1 MNVGSQTSKQLSLLC
16 PVCTLSWHAVG
27 SFTFLSSYCVL
38 KKGHSS
44 EEDVD
49 VCEKDEY
56 EEEVAASE
64 GIPSLR
70 TPVCEFTGH
79 TGVVMAADWLPGGD
93 QVITAS
99 WDRTAILYDVET
111 RELLQSLSGGC
122 AVNKEIRVTTL

>member
-1 MNVGSQTSKQLSLLC
+1 
-16 PVCTLSWHAVG
+16 
-27 SFTFLSSYCVL
+27 VL

-64 GIPSLR
+64 GMPSLR

-99 WDRTAILYDVET
+99 WDHTANLYDVET
-111 RELLQSLSGGC
+111 REMLQTLSGEC
-122 AVNKEIRVTTL
+122 AVNN

>member
-1 MNVGSQTSKQLSLLC
+1 MACCGQFYLFVTISC
-16 PVCTLSWHAVG
+16 
-27 SFTFLSSYCVL
+27 CVS

-44 EEDVD
+44 EEDID

-64 GIPSLR
+64 GMPSLR

-79 TGVVMAADWLPGGD
+79 TGVVIAADWLPGGD

-99 WDRTAILYDVET
+99 WDHTANLYDVET
-111 RELLQSLSGGC
+111 REMLQTLSGEG
-122 AVNKEIRVTTL
+122 AVNK

>member
-1 MNVGSQTSKQLSLLC
+1 MPPWQDAAKALGWLYLYDHHILSC
-16 PVCTLSWHAVG
+16 M
-27 SFTFLSSYCVL
+27 L

-44 EEDVD
+44 EEDID
-49 VCEKDEY
+49 LCEKDEY
-56 EEEVAASE
+56 EEEVGTSE
-64 GIPSLR
+64 GMPSLR

-99 WDRTAILYDVET
+99 WDRTASLYDVET

-122 AVNKEIRVTTL
+122 VVNLNNLYIIQNKT

>member
-1 MNVGSQTSKQLSLLC
+1 MFADIKQAAEFVVPCLYTFMASCGQLYLLS
-16 PVCTLSWHAVG
+16 P
-27 SFTFLSSYCVL
+27 FCVF

-99 WDRTAILYDVET
+99 WDHTASLYDVET
-111 RELLQSLSGGC
+111 REMLQTLSGEC
-122 AVNKEIRVTTL
+122 AVNK